1 MKEGDK
7 ASIWWADDRNDN
19 PNATA
24 GRGAARS
31 EEDKV
36 SVMDSSGNGRLSA
49 EVAVVGGGPAG
60 LTVAVALAG
69 AGVPTALIAAQA
81 GARDN
86 RTTALFTSSVAA
98 LEAIESWPGCR
109 AQAAPLKTLRII
121 DDTGRLWR
129 APEVRFEAAEIGL
142 EAFGWNIENRYLV
155 AALEARAQALP
166 ALQRISAEA
175 AAVDI
180 DDSGVTV
187 TLAGGGA
194 VTARLAIGADGRRS
208 ICRSAAGI
216 ETQAWTYPQT
226 ALTFNLRHSRRHDNI
241 STEFHS
247 PEGPFTLVPLPGL
260 RSSLVCVV
268 APDEAARLLALD
280 PAGRD
285 AEMERR
291 SHSILGRIEAEPG
304 HGAFPLAVENARR
317 FAAKRV
323 ALIGEAAHVIPPIG
337 AQGLN
342 LGLRDA
348 ATIAELVV
356 EARRNGADV
365 GGRDVIDSYDRLRR
379 IDVATRTAAVDLLNR
394 SLLTDFLPIQG
405 LRGIG
410 LYMLERI
417 GPLRRALM
425 REGVDPVAAR
435 PRLMRGEALA

>member
-1 MKEGDK
+1 
-7 ASIWWADDRNDN
+7 
-19 PNATA
+19 
-24 GRGAARS
+24 
-31 EEDKV
+31 
-36 SVMDSSGNGRLSA
+36 
-49 EVAVVGGGPAG
+49 
-60 LTVAVALAG
+60 
-69 AGVPTALIAAQA
+69 
-81 GARDN
+81 
-86 RTTALFTSSVAA
+86 
-98 LEAIESWPGCR
+98 
-109 AQAAPLKTLRII
+109 
-121 DDTGRLWR
+121 
-129 APEVRFEAAEIGL
+129 